1 MVRAGSGVVINSSSF
16 AGLTGRPEQSSYAE
30 QARSNRPNEIG
41 CAGSSCP
48 WCPRECGM
56 SSAAIEGVM
65 DEKFMD
71 YFKLSKDQLFAQV
84 PMGRPGT
91 PDDVARAVLFLC
103 SGDASFITGATL
115 TVDGGMAAK

>member
-1 MVRAGSGVVINSSSF
+1 
-16 AGLTGRPEQSSYAE
+16 
-30 QARSNRPNEIG
+30 
-41 CAGSSCP
+41 
-48 WCPRECGM
+48 
-56 SSAAIEGVM
+56 M